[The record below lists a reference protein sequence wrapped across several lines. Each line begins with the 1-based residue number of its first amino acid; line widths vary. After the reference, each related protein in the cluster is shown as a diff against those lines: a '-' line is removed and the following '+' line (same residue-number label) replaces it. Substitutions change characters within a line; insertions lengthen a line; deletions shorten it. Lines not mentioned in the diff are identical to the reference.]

1 MGATDLKAVE
11 FLASLPNTEIKV
23 SYNTANERLHAK
35 SYLFFRNT
43 GFHTGYIGSSNIS
56 KSALTSGLE
65 WNLKVTTAEIS
76 HIIKKFEKTFETYWE
91 DKEFEIFTGE
101 QKEKLQIAL
110 KNDSIENQNKFSTF
124 FDIRPFHYQKEI
136 LEELQ
141 TQRDIHNRFKNLVVA
156 ATGTG
161 KTVISAFDYKRFKNQ
176 NQNAKLL
183 FVAHRKEILMR
194 SEERR
199 VGKECR

>member
-1 MGATDLKAVE
+1 MQMVV
-11 FLASLPNTEIKV
+11 FLEIKK
-23 SYNTANERLHAK
+23 K

-124 FDIRPFHYQKEI
+124 FDIRPFHYQEEI

-141 TQRDIHNRFKNLVVA
+141 TQRDIHNRFITTPNKYIN
-156 ATGTG
+156 
-161 KTVISAFDYKRFKNQ
+161 
-176 NQNAKLL
+176 KLSL
-183 FVAHRKEILMR
+183 F
-194 SEERR
+194 
-199 VGKECR
+199 